1 MDSKSAYLETHYGR
15 LRREEMD
22 IMKIVE
28 IFVAMISVIV
38 LLLTGIEIGRKYGTF
53 SNFIVAIL
61 NKAKH
66 KIT

>member
-1 MDSKSAYLETHYGR
+1 
-15 LRREEMD
+15 MD
-22 IMKIVE
+22 IMKIFE
-28 IFVAMISVIV
+28 IFVGMISVIV

-61 NKAKH
+61 NKAKD